1 MGRVHEGVH
10 GLGPQGWS
18 MDLGSMFCIRPK
30 VSVDV
35 GLKTQRNH
43 SSLCCI
49 KACYWYLK
57 SRYGTITI
65 LIVTKSG
72 GNTILYKDAHETMKT
87 KRIYTL

>member
-35 GLKTQRNH
+35 GLKTQRTIR
-43 SSLCCI
+43 LCVV
-49 KACYWYLK
+49 L
-57 SRYGTITI
+57 R
-65 LIVTKSG
+65 LVTG
-72 GNTILYKDAHETMKT
+72 I
-87 KRIYTL
+87 